1 LQLSVVESIF
11 LRPFQSYLVKS
22 MSSSRRH
29 KHPVAAPPDKSKP
42 HTPAIDAE
50 TAPNRESRSEMPSL
64 DSAST
69 PSKQQHILLYHFAET
84 WAMRKALN
92 MPNRLTA
99 YALLID
105 SEGRVRW
112 QATGFATEDE
122 ITSLQRATRLLVS
135 ETGRSAVLAKD
146 GNAVSGSSRLTAPT
160 EYRKAVTEEG
170 ESHTDEAGARAK
182 GMFGLQ

>member
-22 MSSSRRH
+22 MSSLRRH
-29 KHPVAAPPDKSKP
+29 EHPVAAPPDKSKP
-42 HTPAIDAE
+42 HSPAVDAE
-50 TAPNRESRSEMPSL
+50 TPPNRQFEMPSL
-64 DSAST
+64 DSSST
-69 PSKQQHILLYHFAET
+69 PPKQQHILLYHFAET
-84 WAMRKALN
+84 WAMRRALN

-112 QATGFATEDE
+112 KATGFATKDE
-122 ITSLQRATRLLVS
+122 ITSLQRVTRLLVS

-146 GNAVSGSSRLTAPT
+146 GNGVSGRSGLTASK
-160 EYRKAVTEEG
+160 ECREAATEEG
-170 ESHTDEAGARAK
+170 ESPGNEDGAQVK
-182 GMFGLQ
+182 GGF